1 MTEVTIPSFGELL
14 SPQLSRIPDP
24 ARPGCLARLERSAA
38 ERYRG
43 WAAELP
49 EHREGLLKCA
59 DREDEIAD
67 RIEAILPVPSE
78 FEDLVS
84 YGAIGLLE
92 AVERFDPERDNQ
104 FSTFVDYRIRG
115 AMWDGIRS
123 LDEMSRYSRDQAKSI
138 KVKSRPY
145 ECCKFY
151 KTACSSV

>member
-84 YGAIGLLE
+84 EVVPLAIAIYYQAFEPYDVWGQMTIQANAEKQGSMAWPAMIPLFPEHADELNALSALELKSGEYLDALLSPK
-92 AVERFDPERDNQ
+92 A
-104 FSTFVDYRIRG
+104 
-115 AMWDGIRS
+115 A
-123 LDEMSRYSRDQAKSI
+123 
-138 KVKSRPY
+138 
-145 ECCKFY
+145 
-151 KTACSSV
+151 